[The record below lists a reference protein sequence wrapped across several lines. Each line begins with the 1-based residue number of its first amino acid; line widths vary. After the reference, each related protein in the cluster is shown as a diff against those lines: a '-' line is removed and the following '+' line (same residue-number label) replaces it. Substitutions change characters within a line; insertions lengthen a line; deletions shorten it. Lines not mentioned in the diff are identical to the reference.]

1 MGEPAHRTG
10 QHRIGGNILRH
21 DDLGDPRRRVGRRP
35 TQVQAVGVQRLGK
48 FLAEQQAHVLSGD
61 GPGQARHQ
69 PTERQRVVGG
79 FAQQPPGH
87 RRRQPLF
94 HHDVIQ
100 QVLLRRATQSGQA
113 GLVSHHVTNR
123 QGCLAVGAKRRP
135 ILGNGSFVVDQPPV
149 GQPVDDRGRHAL
161 GRREHHRRGIRR
173 PRHPSGP
180 ISPPLPHVDDR
191 LRRDTPPA
199 LRHRTGAPE
208 TCWQRLERRTQSV
221 GRPHQTPAGPRPVR
235 RGTKPRGD
243 RLRCQPSHGRTY
255 VDFAA
260 TIGKHGFIYLSVRLA
275 ISSIC

>member
-1 MGEPAHRTG
+1 MAAISCGMMISAT
-10 QHRIGGNILRH
+10 
-21 DDLGDPRRRVGRRP
+21 RVGASAGGRL
-35 TQVQAVGVQRLGK
+35 QVQAVGVQRLGK

-191 LRRDTPPA
+191 LPVEIHRQRSATEPAPRKHAGKGSNDARKAWVRRTKHPPA
-199 LRHRTGAPE
+199 RVR
-208 TCWQRLERRTQSV
+208 SVV
-221 GRPHQTPAGPRPVR
+221 GRNRAVIDSGVNHHTVELTWISQRPSAN
-235 RGTKPRGD
+235 TD
-243 RLRCQPSHGRTY
+243 LFTY
-255 VDFAA
+255 PL
-260 TIGKHGFIYLSVRLA
+260 G
-275 ISSIC
+275 